1 VLTKEAIVCSLA
13 GAVRDIITINHSA
26 NNDFKMRE
34 LAAAPEG
41 MFSCWLGLKNRII
54 NGGLPEEITLFD
66 HCVYVV

>member
-1 VLTKEAIVCSLA
+1 
-13 GAVRDIITINHSA
+13 
-26 NNDFKMRE
+26 MRE